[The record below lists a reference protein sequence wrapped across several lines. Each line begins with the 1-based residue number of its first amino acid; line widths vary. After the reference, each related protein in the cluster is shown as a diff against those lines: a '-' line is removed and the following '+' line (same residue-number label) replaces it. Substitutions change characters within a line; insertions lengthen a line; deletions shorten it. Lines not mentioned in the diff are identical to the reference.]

1 MQDAHR
7 IPPLEGHSLAERAR
21 PCPAV
26 AAGGLWLPGSS
37 PSPSN
42 RRWRWERT
50 AGPSPSVRPS
60 TRRPSPRG
68 EPHLHC
74 RACGGPVPLT
84 PMPRP
89 GAAPG
94 PAAVP

>member
-1 MQDAHR
+1 MPRCGSRRLVATQLLTIALQQEVEVGEDGRA
-7 IPPLEGHSLAERAR
+7 IPI
-21 PCPAV
+21 
-26 AAGGLWLPGSS
+26 
-37 PSPSN
+37 
-42 RRWRWERT
+42 
-50 AGPSPSVRPS
+50 
-60 TRRPSPRG
+60 G
-68 EPHLHC
+68 EALDPETISQGKPHLHC